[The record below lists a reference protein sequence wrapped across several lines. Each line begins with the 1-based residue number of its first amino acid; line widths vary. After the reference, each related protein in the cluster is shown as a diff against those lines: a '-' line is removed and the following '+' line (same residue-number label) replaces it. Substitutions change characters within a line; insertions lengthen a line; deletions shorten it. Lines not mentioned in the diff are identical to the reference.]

1 MTVLPAPGGADTS
14 VSGPV
19 TPAESAA
26 CRRSRTTRSL
36 GGAGSASLVS
46 GRSASVIAG
55 WTGLNLSARE

>member
-14 VSGPV
+14 VSGPL

-26 CRRSRTTRSL
+26 CRRSRGTRSL
-36 GGAGSASLVS
+36 GRAGGASLVL
-46 GRSASVIAG
+46 GRSTSDIAG